1 MKVRDCRDAE
11 EGFPER
17 KLGFFC
23 FCFVFFFESQDINW
37 RILEEKC

>member
-23 FCFVFFFESQDINW
+23 FCFCFCFESQDINW